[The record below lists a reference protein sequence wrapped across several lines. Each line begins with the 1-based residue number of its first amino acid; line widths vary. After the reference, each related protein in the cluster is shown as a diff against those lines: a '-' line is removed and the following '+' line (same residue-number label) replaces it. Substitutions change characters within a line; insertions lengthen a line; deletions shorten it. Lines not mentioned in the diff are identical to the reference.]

1 MSKNTNLHSAK
12 KEKNDEFYTQLS
24 DIEKELMHYK
34 DHFKNKVIFLN
45 CDDPQYSNFWK
56 YFELNF
62 SAFGLKKLISTHF
75 DKTKPTYKLE
85 MISDVNGDGQIDHK
99 DIIKTP
105 LQQNGDFRSP
115 ECIELL
121 QEADIVITNPPFSLF
136 REYIAQLVEYDKR
149 FLVIGNKNAI
159 TYKEIFPLMKDNK
172 MWLGFNKGNGTM
184 YFGQPHTDQ
193 LKSIPSYWY
202 TNLDIDK
209 RHEKL
214 ILFREYSPEQYPKY
228 DNYDAI
234 NVDKT
239 ADIPCDY
246 DGIIGVPITFM
257 DKYCPDQFEILGTS
271 DNGLVADEYK
281 TTPGLTQKFVDD
293 YYRTGGKGSYKKG
306 NPTAGLY
313 KDGIATM
320 IYKRIFIRNKHP
332 EQHQEQKL

>member
-12 KEKNDEFYTQLS
+12 TEKNDEFYTQIS

-85 MISDVNGDGQIDHK
+85 MISDINSDGQIDHK
-99 DIIKTP
+99 DIIRTP

-149 FLVIGNKNAI
+149 FLVIGNKNAM
-159 TYKEIFPLMKDNK
+159 TYKEIFPLMKENK
-172 MWLGFNKGNGTM
+172 IWLGFNVGNGTM
-184 YFGQPHTDQ
+184 HFGQPHTDK
-193 LKSIPSYWY
+193 LKSIPSYWF

-214 ILFREYSPEQYPKY
+214 ILFREYSPDVYQKY

-234 NVDKT
+234 NVDKVS
-239 ADIPCDY
+239 DIPCDY
-246 DGIIGVPITFM
+246 DGIMGVPITFL
-257 DKYCPDQFEILGTS
+257 DKYNPEQFEII
-271 DNGLVADEYK
+271 GLDRYTVPKEFLVGGRVAID
-281 TTPGLTQKFVDD
+281 
-293 YYRTGGKGSYKKG
+293 GKPKY
-306 NPTAGLY
+306 A
-313 KDGIATM
+313 
-320 IYKRIFIRNKHP
+320 RILVRNKQP
-332 EQHQEQKL
+332 E